1 MELLVTGKNLDVTPR
16 DRDYIEKKLATL
28 QRHFKSLPILVLQI
42 VLAEEKTKAVY
53 GGLLLPK
60 RPKEAAWNYS
70 SPEKIWTSHHETEI
84 T

>member
-1 MELLVTGKNLDVTPR
+1 M
-16 DRDYIEKKLATL
+16 LAPQFL
-28 QRHFKSLPILVLQI
+28 SESGQPQ
-42 VLAEEKTKAVY
+42 Y

-70 SPEKIWTSHHETEI
+70 SPEKIWTSHRETAI